1 METKTTYPRILPVG
15 DAALTVEFGNSIHPD
30 LNKKVYALERT
41 LELHALPGLVEMI
54 PTYRSLLIHFD
65 PLIDTFE
72 TMKGNIQGFLYNLQ
86 PIQPQK
92 YRTIPIPTVYGGEF
106 GPDLAFVAEHNHL
119 TIKEVIQIHISREY
133 RIYMMG
139 FTPGFPYLGGMDPR
153 IATPRL
159 ETPRKETPAGSVGIA
174 GNQTGIYPITSP
186 GGWRIIGRTYQ
197 KLFNPDEENPF
208 FLSPGDII
216 RFVPVEVEH

>member
-119 TIKEVIQIHISREY
+119 TIKEVIQIHICIAHLNC
-133 RIYMMG
+133 IYQQ
-139 FTPGFPYLGGMDPR
+139 T
-153 IATPRL
+153 
-159 ETPRKETPAGSVGIA
+159 AGC
-174 GNQTGIYPITSP
+174 
-186 GGWRIIGRTYQ
+186 
-197 KLFNPDEENPF
+197 L
-208 FLSPGDII
+208 
-216 RFVPVEVEH
+216 

>member
-30 LNKKVYALERT
+30 LNEKVYALERA

-72 TMKGNIQGFLYNLQ
+72 TLKPKIQRYLLNLQ
-86 PIQPQK
+86 PVKHQNRQIVL
-92 YRTIPIPTVYGGEF
+92 IPTVYGGES
-106 GPDLAFVAEHNHL
+106 GPDLPFVAEYNHL
-119 TIKEVIQIHISREY
+119 AIKEVIRIHSSRDY

-139 FTPGFPYLGGMDPR
+139 FTPGFPYLGGMNPH

-159 ETPRKETPAGSVGIA
+159 ETPRKETLAGSVGVA

-186 GGWRIIGRTYQ
+186 GGWRIIGRTNQ

-208 FLSPGDII
+208 LLSPGDII